1 VHNPH
6 GYRRFTPRGGFM
18 RTRLFIALAV
28 AVVLTLVSGSPASAS
43 VSSPYGIDDVVGVNA
58 PKGDIVALRV
68 ALTPTRVTFN
78 LSLRRGIDVFNAHEW
93 DKFSATEIRIAMD
106 THDGG
111 AVDYR
116 FRMEGDPSGLA
127 ADLTSFPG
135 DNPVVCPVT
144 VTQPEGS
151 HTIRV
156 RFARSCLTLDNPGE
170 LRARVTY
177 AFDQHGDGT
186 VDTTDR
192 TPDAGFTPQIRFPE
206 PS

>member
-1 VHNPH
+1 
-6 GYRRFTPRGGFM
+6 M

-116 FRMEGDPSGLA
+116 FQMEGDPSGLA

-135 DNPVVCPVT
+135 DDPVACPVT